1 MSIHFASISSHL
13 SQNGRMPKTQK
24 TPPRRPRGRPPKSDG
39 RATAQRL
46 LEAATSVCVERGFDG
61 TTLPL
66 IAERAR
72 VSPSAVYNHFHSRE
86 ELLYA
91 AAVRALDQITAVALQ
106 TGRGERALQA
116 IAMAY
121 LRPEMR
127 QNRRLIAELHLASRR
142 DARLASLIAQW
153 HREYAGQF
161 VGMLSGT
168 DPNPKA
174 TTKVVFL
181 LLLGLCHFDD
191 VSAIRTPRDAVAERV
206 ERLIDALVPGL
217 SDHE

>member
-1 MSIHFASISSHL
+1 MSIHFASLSPHL
-13 SQNGRMPKTQK
+13 SQNGGMPKPQK
-24 TPPRRPRGRPPKSDG
+24 APARRPRGRPPKSDG

-72 VSPSAVYNHFHSRE
+72 VSTTAVYNHFHSRE

-106 TGRGERALQA
+106 TGRGERTLHA

-153 HREYAGQF
+153 HKEYAGQF

-168 DPNPKA
+168 DANPKA

-191 VSAIRTPRDAVAERV
+191 VPAIRTSRNAVAERV
-206 ERLIDALVPGL
+206 DRLIDALVPGV
-217 SDHE
+217 SR

>member
-1 MSIHFASISSHL
+1 
-13 SQNGRMPKTQK
+13 MPNQQK
-24 TPPRRPRGRPPKSDG
+24 APARRPRGRPPNSDG
-39 RATAQRL
+39 QLTAQRL
-46 LEAATSVCVERGFDG
+46 LEAATAVCVERGFEG
-61 TTLPL
+61 STLPL
-66 IAERAR
+66 IAERAG
-72 VSPSAVYNHFHSRE
+72 VSPTAIYNHFHSRE

-91 AAVRALDQITAVALQ
+91 AAVRALDQITVVALR
-106 TGRGERALQA
+106 TGHGERPLQA

-153 HREYAGQF
+153 HNKYADQF
-161 VGMLSGT
+161 VGALSGT

-181 LLLGLCHFDD
+181 VLLGLCHFDD
-191 VSAIRTPRDAVAERV
+191 LSAIRAPRDAVTERV
-206 ERLIDALVPGL
+206 ARLIDVLVPGPL
-217 SDHE
+217 DYNR